1 MNGDSMKRTEQKE
14 KRRQKILFAGLDLFI
29 RKGYAAT
36 KVTDIAEAVGMS
48 TGLLFHYFASKEQ
61 LYEELIKIGL
71 QGPSSVM
78 QMATGLEPLVFFSQ
92 AAEQILTAMRTDAFV
107 AKMFVLVTQA
117 MHHEAVPE
125 AVKALLGNFSA
136 VEESVSIIAA
146 GQQQGTIRQGDSLA
160 LSVLFWGAISGVAE
174 QVALSPGTP
183 CPEPGWIIDILK
195 GR

>member
-1 MNGDSMKRTEQKE
+1 MKRTEQKE
-14 KRRQKILFAGLDLFI
+14 KRRQEILNAGLDLFI

-36 KVTDIAEAVGMS
+36 KVTDIAEDVGMS

-71 QGPSSVM
+71 QGPRSVM
-78 QMATGLEPLVFFSQ
+78 QLVAGLEPLEFFSK
-92 AAEQILTAMRTDAFV
+92 ASEQIFTAMKADTFV

-117 MHHEAVPE
+117 MQHEAVPE
-125 AVKALLGNFSA
+125 TVKALLGDFTA
-136 VEESVSIIAA
+136 VEGSVSIIVA
-146 GQQQGTIRQGDSLA
+146 GQRQGSIRQGDPLA

-174 QVALSPGTP
+174 QVALNPAIP
-183 CPEPGWIIDILK
+183 CPEPEWVIDILK